1 MHPFRKLYLRRR
13 FTQASSPKKCTMGCC
28 GDDDDEA
35 PPSLVAP
42 PSDLLEPLN
51 SLRHQTSPSSSAA
64 DITISPMNSNF
75 SALLCKDTLRTI
87 LEKLSLSDLARAAC
101 VCRLWRSVA
110 SDRDMQIRAFMSP
123 WKLRD
128 VIGKPSSGGFWRDNS
143 LSKFAVSHRLSR
155 GDSIASLAVK
165 YAVQV
170 MDIKRLNN
178 MMSDHGIYSRER
190 LLIPVSKPEILINST
205 CYIEV
210 DTHAKRE
217 VVVLYLDGGPDRNLN
232 SLLNRLTTERGKRRV
247 IDSLKR
253 SMHVDDGTAQY
264 YLSIS
269 NGDPRAA
276 LTQFSEDLRWERQ
289 VGFA

>member
-1 MHPFRKLYLRRR
+1 
-13 FTQASSPKKCTMGCC
+13 MGCC
-28 GDDDDEA
+28 GEVDDDA
-35 PPSLVAP
+35 PPSPLAAP

-51 SLRHQTSPSSSAA
+51 SLRRQASLSSGA
-64 DITISPMNSNF
+64 DITISPINSNF
-75 SALLCKDTLRTI
+75 SALLCKDTLHTI
-87 LEKLSLSDLARAAC
+87 LEKLALADLARAAC
-101 VCRLWRSVA
+101 VCRLWRSLA
-110 SDRDMQIRAFMSP
+110 SDREMQIRAFMSP

-128 VIGKPSSGGFWRDNS
+128 VIGNPSSGSFWRDNS
-143 LSKFAVSHRLSR
+143 LSKFAVSHRVSR

-165 YAVQV
+165 YSVQV

-190 LLIPVSKPEILINST
+190 LLIPVSKPEVLINSM

-217 VVVLYLDGGPDRNLN
+217 VVVLYLDGGPGLDRNLN
-232 SLLNRLTTERGKRRV
+232 SLLNRLSAERAKRRV

-264 YLSIS
+264 YLSAS

-276 LTQFSEDLRWERQ
+276 LTQFSEDLSWERQ
-289 VGFA
+289 VGMA